1 MSSSFKMASATVT
14 EKSPL
19 NSFQRLYS
27 KQKQNHLLA
36 GEKRF
41 NALIDQI
48 DFGNTSL
55 VHKLQILN
63 GRTSL

>member
-1 MSSSFKMASATVT
+1 MASATVT
-14 EKSPL
+14 EKMPVNL
-19 NSFQRLYS
+19 FQRLYS
-27 KQKQNHLLA
+27 KQKRNRLLA